1 MRGKTGCD
9 GAECNKVRP
18 PVYGGGMGVLKQGKL
33 VDVRLEYSLIG
44 NRQGSNTPCLWP
56 NDYAR

>member
-1 MRGKTGCD
+1 
-9 GAECNKVRP
+9 
-18 PVYGGGMGVLKQGKL
+18 MGVLKQGKL